1 MNLVNIEKILGYEFA
16 DSQILIKALTHP
28 SMHRKSKKI
37 HMTFEKLE
45 FLGDRV
51 LGLCLSTILYKKY
64 TNEDEAIF
72 AIRLAHLASTSSLV
86 DVAKS
91 SKLINE
97 FYLPHDEIE
106 HGASSVADMVEATL
120 AAVFLDGGLD
130 AAINVVNKLF
140 GKKLSQD
147 INREKDAKSKLQEY
161 SQGINVGLP
170 IYSVQNINGP
180 QHDITFTIKVEVGKL
195 SAVGIGKNKKMA
207 EQDAAKNLLLE
218 IDKCKKN
225 VT

>member
-1 MNLVNIEKILGYEFA
+1 MNLANIEKILGYTFN
-16 DSQILIKALTHP
+16 DSQILTKALTHP

-51 LGLCLSTILYKKY
+51 LGLSLSAILYNKY
-64 TNEDEAIF
+64 PKEDEATM

-91 SKLINE
+91 SKLIHE
-97 FYLPHDEIE
+97 FYLPHEEIE
-106 HGASSVADMVEATL
+106 HGASSVADMIEATL

-130 AAINVVNKLF
+130 PAIKVVNRLF
-140 GKKLSQD
+140 GKKICQD
-147 INREKDAKSKLQEY
+147 VNKEKDCKSKLQEY
-161 SQGINVGLP
+161 SQGVGEGLP
-170 IYSVQNINGP
+170 IYTVQNINGP
-180 QHDITFTIKVEVGKL
+180 QHDITFTIKAEVGKI
-195 SAVGIGKNKKMA
+195 SATGIGKNKKMA
-207 EQDAAKNLLLE
+207 EQDAAKNLLME